1 VSDGFESIVTREVH
15 AKNGPVDFVSHA
27 CSDHN
32 KRRVEAEDSNSD
44 EEEGDSSSEEE
55 EVIEEDLHHIVVV
68 VERVKDEWEDKEEVD
83 LWCTIKS
90 NLASTNDGFAF
101 ETRCDTGSNVDSDMY
116 APIAWKDL

>member
-1 VSDGFESIVTREVH
+1 VDQFIGSQGSVSDGFESIVTREVH

-68 VERVKDEWEDKEEVD
+68 VERVKDEWEDKD
-83 LWCTIKS
+83 YQIK
-90 NLASTNDGFAF
+90 LGFDQRWF
-101 ETRCDTGSNVDSDMY
+101 C
-116 APIAWKDL
+116 I